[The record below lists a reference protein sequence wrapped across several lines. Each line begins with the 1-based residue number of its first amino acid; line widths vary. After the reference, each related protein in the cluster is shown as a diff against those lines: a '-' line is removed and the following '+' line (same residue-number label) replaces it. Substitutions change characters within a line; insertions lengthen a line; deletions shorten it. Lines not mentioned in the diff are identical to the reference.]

1 MDHNISLNHNPIRI
15 TTINQNWK
23 NILIENAFVWWMV
36 ASFNVCE
43 KIFCVVHGYEFS
55 CVKNQLV
62 IVPKGEWTM
71 NPISIFT
78 ETLLRVT

>member
-1 MDHNISLNHNPIRI
+1 
-15 TTINQNWK
+15 
-23 NILIENAFVWWMV
+23 MV

-43 KIFCVVHGYEFS
+43 KKFYVVHGYEFS

>member
-1 MDHNISLNHNPIRI
+1 
-15 TTINQNWK
+15 
-23 NILIENAFVWWMV
+23 MV

-43 KIFCVVHGYEFS
+43 KNLCMPHGYEFS
-55 CVKNQLV
+55 CMKNQLV

-71 NPISIFT
+71 NPISIFM